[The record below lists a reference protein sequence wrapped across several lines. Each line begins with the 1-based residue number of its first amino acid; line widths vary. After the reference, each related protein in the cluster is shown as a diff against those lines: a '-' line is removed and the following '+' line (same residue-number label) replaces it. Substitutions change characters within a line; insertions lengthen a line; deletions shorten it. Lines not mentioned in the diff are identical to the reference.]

1 MQAKCE
7 KNIKDGKKVVLD
19 EGNSFGVSRQQ
30 FGPTAR
36 EIRMSTSSLVSL
48 LLDFSSKEMNKTEI
62 GSKSGR

>member
-48 LLDFSSKEMNKTEI
+48 LLDFSPQEKNQQQDGNWE
-62 GSKSGR
+62 

>member
-1 MQAKCE
+1 MQEKCE

-48 LLDFSSKEMNKTEI
+48 LLDFSPQEKNQQQDGNWE
-62 GSKSGR
+62 

>member
-48 LLDFSSKEMNKTEI
+48 LLDFSPQEKNEQQDGNWE
-62 GSKSGR
+62 